1 MKSKSDGGV
10 PSISQIRR
18 DYRRL
23 MQDVNPLETFELR
36 RAGMLDAHV
45 ERVVTEVNR
54 AWRGSMDGSA
64 RPSGETRE
72 AAWERMVSS
81 LPSPPVE
88 PPALTRC
95 PCLCLDASDGDVRR
109 EVRQLVESVR
119 GNLREIRGRISILER
134 RRG

>member
-1 MKSKSDGGV
+1 MESESGEAV
-10 PSISQIRR
+10 PSIGQIRR

-36 RAGMLDAHV
+36 RAGTLDAHV

-54 AWRGSMDGSA
+54 AWRESIGGSA
-64 RPSGETRE
+64 RASGEARE

-95 PCLCLDASDGDVRR
+95 ACLCLDASDGDVRR
-109 EVRQLVESVR
+109 DVRQLVESVR
-119 GNLREIRGRISILER
+119 GDLAEIRGRLSILER